1 MQKKIKV
8 AYLLD
13 NSNDWIKKYI
23 KKFKY
28 LKKSK
33 KYNSKIFTNYRKIK
47 NYDIVFV
54 ISYTKILKSSF
65 LKKNKLTLVVHAS
78 NLPKGKGFSPIQWQI
93 LEKKNEINFCL
104 LRAATKVDSGEIYE
118 KDFISLDGTELY
130 DKIRYFQAIATMKII
145 YRFLKKYPNVISIQ
159 QNGKS
164 TFYRRRTKKDS
175 ILNINLPIKKLFNQM
190 RIANNEKWPSFFIY
204 KKKKY
209 VIKIFEDNVQD
220 RKKNHF

>member
-1 MQKKIKV
+1 M
-8 AYLLD
+8 AD
-13 NSNDWIKKYI
+13 SW
-23 KKFKY
+23 
-28 LKKSK
+28 
-33 KYNSKIFTNYRKIK
+33 
-47 NYDIVFV
+47 
-54 ISYTKILKSSF
+54 
-65 LKKNKLTLVVHAS
+65 KKNKI
-78 NLPKGKGFSPIQWQI
+78 NL
-93 LEKKNEINFCL
+93 CL
-104 LRAATKVDSGEIYE
+104 FKAATKVDSGEIYE
-118 KDFISLDGTELY
+118 KDFILLDGTELY
-130 DKIRYFQAIATMKII
+130 DKIRYFQAVATIKII

-159 QNGKS
+159 QKGKS

>member
-23 KKFKY
+23 KKFKL

-33 KYNSKIFTNYRKIK
+33 KYNSKIFTNYRRIK
-47 NYDIVFV
+47 NHDIVFV

-104 LRAATKVDSGEIYE
+104 LKAATKVDSGEIYE

-209 VIKIFEDNVQD
+209 IIKIFEKNVQD
-220 RKKNHF
+220 RKKNNF

>member
-209 VIKIFEDNVQD
+209 IIKIFEKNVQD
-220 RKKNHF
+220 RKKNNF

>member
-209 VIKIFEDNVQD
+209 IIKIFEKNVQD